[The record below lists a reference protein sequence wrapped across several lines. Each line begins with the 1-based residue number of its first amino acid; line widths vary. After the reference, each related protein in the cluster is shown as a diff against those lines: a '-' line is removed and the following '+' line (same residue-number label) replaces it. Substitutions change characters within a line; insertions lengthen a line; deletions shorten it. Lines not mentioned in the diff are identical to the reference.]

1 MLYYNQ
7 KVKGGSAMNAYV
19 VVSGYWDEYQIE
31 KIFLDEKSAL
41 DYCEEMNKEGG
52 NFDRDFRIEE
62 HEVVTN

>member
-1 MLYYNQ
+1 
-7 KVKGGSAMNAYV
+7 MNAYV

-31 KIFLDEKSAL
+31 KIFLNEKSAL

-62 HEVVTN
+62 HEVLTN